1 MAYKNTQMKKKA
13 AVILADG
20 FEEVEALTPVDVLR
34 RANIDTVTISVNGN
48 KEVTGSHRI
57 TILADKIFE
66 DIDFS
71 DFDAIILPGGLPGA
85 NNLNSHEK
93 LKETLVS
100 FSKKGKILGAICAA
114 PLVLGEMNLLQGK
127 NAVCYPG
134 FEKHLKGAKVSDN
147 QTVKDNNIITGIG
160 IGASMQF
167 ALSLVEELTD
177 KKTAD
182 DLANKM
188 MVKK

>member
-48 KEVTGSHRI
+48 KQVTVSHRI